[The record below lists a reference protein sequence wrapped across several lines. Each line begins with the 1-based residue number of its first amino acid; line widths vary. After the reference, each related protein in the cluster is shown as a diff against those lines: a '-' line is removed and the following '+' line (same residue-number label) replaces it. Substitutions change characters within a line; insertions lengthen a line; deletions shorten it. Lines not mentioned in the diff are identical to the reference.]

1 MLSGLAVAIGIVS
14 AAAHPLAAPSDANEP
29 ASRLTVAQDLRPSLD
44 EVLNR
49 AASYVERFRQQ
60 LSEIVSEE
68 TYRQSIVRTP
78 QSPGAVQ
85 TELSRTLRSD
95 LLLVK
100 PANAER
106 YVEFRDVFEVDNE
119 PVRDRRDR
127 VSALWRTGSTESSA
141 RLGAI
146 LDESARYN
154 IGGIQRNINT
164 PLMAL
169 LILDAAHRKRF
180 AFKHVDPRR
189 PVFGTGHQANDSGVF
204 RVSTEMWSIEFEER
218 RGNTIIKRPGGGDL
232 RSRGRFWI
240 DPETGAVLI
249 SELIVDG
256 GGVRASVTVSYQSEP
271 LMGFLVP
278 VEMRESYQ
286 RRGEEITGH
295 AVYGGFRL
303 LKQ

>member
-1 MLSGLAVAIGIVS
+1 MVSGLAGAIGIVAVAAQPS
-14 AAAHPLAAPSDANEP
+14 AAP
-29 ASRLTVAQDLRPSLD
+29 PSLED
-44 EVLNR
+44 VLNR
-49 AASYVERFRQQ
+49 AASYVERFRRQ

-68 TYRQSIVRTP
+68 TYRQNIVRTP
-78 QSPGAVQ
+78 QSPGAVP

-100 PANAER
+100 PSNVER
-106 YVEFRDVFEVDNE
+106 YVEFRDVFDVDGD
-119 PVRDRRDR
+119 PVRDRQDR
-127 VSALWRTGSTESSA
+127 VSALWRTGSVESSA

-146 LDESARYN
+146 LEESARYN
-154 IGGIQRNINT
+154 IGAIQRNINT

-169 LILDAAHRKRF
+169 MILDAAHRQRF
-180 AFKHVDPRR
+180 TFKHVDHRR
-189 PVFGTGHQANDSGVF
+189 PVFAAGHQANDTGVF
-204 RVSTEMWSIEFEER
+204 RVGTEMWSIEFEER
-218 RGNTIIKRPGGGDL
+218 RGNTIIKRPNGGDL

-240 DPETGAVLI
+240 DPETGAVVI

-278 VEMRESYQ
+278 VEMRESYE
-286 RRGEEITGH
+286 RRGEAITGH
-295 AVYGGFRL
+295 AVYGKFRL

>member
-1 MLSGLAVAIGIVS
+1 MPPGRMLSGLAVAIAIVS
-14 AAAHPLAAPSDANEP
+14 AAAHPLAAPSLE
-29 ASRLTVAQDLRPSLD
+29 

-49 AASYVERFRQQ
+49 AASYVERFRRQ

-68 TYRQSIVRTP
+68 TYRQSLVRTP
-78 QSPGAVQ
+78 QGPGSVL
-85 TELSRTLRSD
+85 TEQSRTLRSH
-95 LLLVK
+95 LLLVR
-100 PANAER
+100 PANVER
-106 YVEFRDVFEVDNE
+106 YVEFRDVFDVDGD
-119 PVRDRRDR
+119 PVRDRQDR
-127 VSALWRTGSTESSA
+127 VSALWRTGSAESSA

-146 LDESARYN
+146 LEESARYN
-154 IGGIQRNINT
+154 IGAIQRNINT

-169 LILDAAHRKRF
+169 MFLDAAHRKRF
-180 AFKHVDPRR
+180 TFKHVDHPR
-189 PVFGTGHQANDSGVF
+189 PVFGAGQQANDTGVF

-218 RGNTIIKRPGGGDL
+218 RGNTIIKRPNGGDL

-240 DPETGAVLI
+240 DPDTGAVLI

-278 VEMRESYQ
+278 VEMRESYE
-286 RRGEEITGH
+286 RRGEAITGH
-295 AVYGGFRL
+295 AVYGKFRL